1 MHFIIQVQRNM
12 EIEKKGWTLVTYIHV
27 VFGPVTDFTILIST
41 LDRGPE
47 HVREPQESRREEHE
61 ARGEAVVEPATDIVD
76 LDGVVLPRFEEGYK
90 SKNRVE
96 QVHHF
101 IIK

>member
-1 MHFIIQVQRNM
+1 M
-12 EIEKKGWTLVTYIHV
+12 
-27 VFGPVTDFTILIST
+27 IST

-61 ARGEAVVEPATDIVD
+61 ARGEAVVEPAAHIVD
-76 LDGVVLPRFEEGYK
+76 LDGVVLSRFEEGYK